1 MRYTS
6 RKFILSCLTLAA
18 STWLVFEHVLASGD
32 YKAILIGTI
41 GLYIAGN
48 VAQKATVKDGPAS

>member
-1 MRYTS
+1 M
-6 RKFILSCLTLAA
+6 TLAA
-18 STWLVFEHVLASGD
+18 STWLVFEHVLDSGD

-48 VAQKATVKDGPAS
+48 VAQKATVKDGSAS